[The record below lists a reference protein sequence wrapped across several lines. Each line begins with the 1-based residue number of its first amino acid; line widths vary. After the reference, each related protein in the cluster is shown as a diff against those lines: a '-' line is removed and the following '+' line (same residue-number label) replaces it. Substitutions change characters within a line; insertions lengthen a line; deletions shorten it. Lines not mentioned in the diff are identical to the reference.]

1 MYTPRGYVFSMHISD
16 DERRRLLA
24 RLKRAEGQVAAIR
37 RMIENE
43 AHCVSTLTQ
52 IAAARGA
59 LGKVGEAVLQQ
70 HVETCVAEAFRTG
83 DADVRAEQA
92 EDLVEVF
99 RRYGGMGRS

>member
-1 MYTPRGYVFSMHISD
+1 MHLSE
-16 DERRRLLA
+16 DEKRRLLA
-24 RLKRAEGQVAAIR
+24 RLRRAEGQVAAIR
-37 RMIENE
+37 RMIDDE
-43 AHCVSTLTQ
+43 AHCVSILTQ

-70 HVETCVAEAFRTG
+70 HVETCVAESFRTG
-83 DADVRAEQA
+83 DADARAEQA